1 MTTIDAITLIDRDD
15 GTRSMK
21 LGRHDGDT
29 YLEEQAIKTESAEIV
44 ELEDPVSK
52 ATILANW
59 ATSDFP
65 ERVREFFDV
74 DKDGTESEDDGD
86 GDQDFVDCVLCDES
100 SSTETE
106 HNQHMEAVHNV

>member
-29 YLEEQAIKTESAEIV
+29 YLEDQAIKTESAEIV

-65 ERVREFFDV
+65 ERVREFFGV
-74 DKDGTESEDDGD
+74 DETGSDD
-86 GDQDFVDCVLCDES
+86 Q
-100 SSTETE
+100 
-106 HNQHMEAVHNV
+106 NQQMEAVQNV